1 MMKIIYL
8 HGNGAEIYLYWSLE
22 FFASIH
28 SFKWDKLARCVVPPK
43 EVKVLGIRSCGYKIK
58 HNHIL
63 CFNCEEYIGICFNCK
78 VYKKKTVTA
87 LHHFYKIC
95 GIKNCTEKGSH
106 EHYLCKSCKK
116 NAVYEEKGI
125 IH

>member
-1 MMKIIYL
+1 MPFGCYKCYSYYPINNC
-8 HGNGAEIYLYWSLE
+8 HFEG
-22 FFASIH
+22 
-28 SFKWDKLARCVVPPK
+28 KC
-43 EVKVLGIRSCGYKIK
+43 GIGSCGHNIK